1 MKIILQI
8 SFMILVVTGIL
19 QAGDT
24 AYPLEKG
31 QRKMGVFQ
39 PRIYGMNNNLEI
51 STHPLLFF
59 VKPNVK
65 VKKYHGEYKG
75 LGIASRFSFDYPTPL
90 LKLIQREG
98 IFGILSKDPDIGD
111 IPILFVFQGEL
122 LVTKKSA
129 DYSLTGKAGL
139 SICPGCEIDSRHLV
153 DLPLAYPRMAVYH
166 HGFASNVGLDLD
178 YIYSEKI
185 SLKTDIDLFIIPD
198 EDVFIENKFMINYQF
213 SPKYTLTGGIKL
225 TQGTYPF
232 GKQLDI
238 FPLIDLSWSW
248 EK

>member
-1 MKIILQI
+1 MLQI
-8 SFMILVVTGIL
+8 NFLILVIAGIL
-19 QAGDT
+19 IGGDT
-24 AYPLEKG
+24 AYPLENG
-31 QRKMGVFQ
+31 QRQMGVFQ

-59 VKPNVK
+59 VKPNVE
-65 VKKYHGEYKG
+65 VKKYHGEYEG

-98 IFGILSKDPDIGD
+98 KFGILSKDPDIGD
-111 IPILFVFQGEL
+111 IPNLFVFQGEFL
-122 LVTKKSA
+122 TTKKYA
-129 DYSLTGKAGL
+129 DYSINGKGGI
-139 SICPGCEIDSRHLV
+139 SICPGCELDSRHLV

-166 HGFASNVGLDLD
+166 YGFVSNLGLDFD
-178 YIYSEKI
+178 YIYSERI
-185 SLKTDIDLFIIPD
+185 SIKADIDLIFLPEKI
-198 EDVFIENKFMINYQF
+198 VFIENKFLFNYQL
-213 SPKYTLTGGIKL
+213 SPKYTLTGGIKR